1 MLASAQTTHM
11 DKERRSVET
20 LRDREVERLAN
31 LTRTMGFDEA
41 ATRSISEV
49 FLALSESWGRLPAG
63 GTPSWPSDVCDD
75 HSPYEVSVA
84 INGRGPQLRMLVEP
98 MDAPPSHSAS
108 LAAGTRLRK
117 RLEQNPV
124 QNLRVD
130 FSRLRDLEGLLLPPE
145 IKGGRFAAWYAVGFD
160 RERSPIL
167 KGYFNLAA
175 QGRARAPQVAEEVL
189 HRLGF
194 HKAWPVMA
202 EILGRREV
210 GAEEVVYFA
219 LDLAP
224 VEGARAKLYF
234 RHHAPTPDFLEEVSS
249 VARYHKPGLVAE
261 FCRELTGGKEGPYGG
276 KGAVTCFGFTDPA
289 DERPTTATSYIP
301 VTHHARDD
309 EEIRGRITGYLQ
321 AQGLDTV
328 PYLKMLDAYTR
339 RPLVAG
345 TGLHTYVAV
354 RWKGKPRVTVY
365 FSPEIYWTQPR
376 IEAPVAKA
384 PRPAMDI
391 VEYFEENAIADH
403 PFFARMRR
411 EPVRLEVLARLLLNF
426 RVGIT
431 RDFPRRLAWLTAR
444 VTDDAIRC
452 VLAKQLN
459 DELGDG
465 DFKRAHRGLFERMLE
480 VLTPWTPPETEEVLS
495 PGRVFGKELE
505 RCYVASDPYEG
516 VGASLVAEVYGKQVD
531 TSIADQFR
539 RQNQIPPSKLEWL
552 HLHETLEVEHA
563 NESLDVARLI
573 PSGSA
578 SEDAWRG
585 AKSLA
590 TAARAFFDVMYRQ
603 CFL

>member
-1 MLASAQTTHM
+1 
-11 DKERRSVET
+11 
-20 LRDREVERLAN
+20 
-31 LTRTMGFDEA
+31 
-41 ATRSISEV
+41 
-49 FLALSESWGRLPAG
+49 
-63 GTPSWPSDVCDD
+63 
-75 HSPYEVSVA
+75 
-84 INGRGPQLRMLVEP
+84 
-98 MDAPPSHSAS
+98 
-108 LAAGTRLRK
+108 
-117 RLEQNPV
+117 
-124 QNLRVD
+124 
-130 FSRLRDLEGLLLPPE
+130 LLLPPE
-145 IKGGRFAAWYAVGFD
+145 IKGRFAAWYAVGFD
-160 RERSPIL
+160 RERAPIL
-167 KGYFNLAA
+167 KGYFNLGV
-175 QGRARAPQVAEEVL
+175 QGPARAPQVAEEVL

-194 HKAWPVMA
+194 HKAWPLMA
-202 EILGRREV
+202 DILGRREV

-219 LDLAP
+219 LDLSP

-234 RHHAPTPDFLEEVSS
+234 RHHTPTAAFLEEVSS

-261 FCRELTGGKEGPYGG
+261 FCRQLSGGADEPYVG
-276 KGAVTCFGFTDPA
+276 KGPVTCFSFTDPSDA
-289 DERPTTATSYIP
+289 RPTTATSYIP

-309 EEIRGRITGYLQ
+309 GEIRGRITHYLQ
-321 AQGLDTV
+321 AQGLDTA
-328 PYLKMLDAYTR
+328 PYLRTLEAYAR
-339 RPLVAG
+339 RPLEAG
-345 TGLHTYVAV
+345 AGMHTYVAV

-365 FSPEIYWTQPR
+365 FSPEVYSSQPR
-376 IEAPVAKA
+376 LEAPVAKA

-411 EPVRLEVLARLLLNF
+411 EPVRLEVLARLLVNF
-426 RVGIT
+426 RIGIT

-531 TSIADQFR
+531 ISIADQFR
-539 RQNQIPPSKLEWL
+539 RQNQIPPAKLEWL

-563 NESLDVARLI
+563 SESLDVARLI

-590 TAARAFFDVMYRQ
+590 TAARTFFDTMYRQ